1 MSAKP
6 GLLRG
11 PKFNMRH
18 TTIIE
23 AALPFV
29 EMLKAS
35 PAVRKISLGIITPVG
50 GSSSRKDGAH
60 RIKALV
66 LPTAVRFSFRGGSS
80 VQRFHVFG
88 PDLSAIAGLGNEWSQ
103 VNS

>member
-1 MSAKP
+1 MAKQ

-29 EMLKAS
+29 QMLKAS
-35 PAVRKISLGIITPVG
+35 PAVKKISLGVIKPVSGGPARSG
-50 GSSSRKDGAH
+50 GSH
-60 RIKALV
+60 QIKALV
-66 LPTAVRFSFRGGSS
+66 LTTAVRFSFRGGRS
-80 VQRFHVFG
+80 VQQFHVFG
-88 PDLSAIAGLGNEWSQ
+88 PDLEVIASLGAEWS
-103 VNS
+103 

>member
-1 MSAKP
+1 MTAKH

-35 PAVRKISLGIITPVG
+35 SAVTKISLGVIKPVHSGPSRKG
-50 GSSSRKDGAH
+50 GSH
-60 RIKALV
+60 HVKALV

-80 VQRFHVFG
+80 VQQFHVFG
-88 PDLSAIAGLGNEWSQ
+88 PDLNAIANLGTEWH
-103 VNS
+103 

>member
-1 MSAKP
+1 MAKQ

-29 EMLKAS
+29 QILKAS
-35 PAVRKISLGIITPVG
+35 PAVKKISLGVIKQV
-50 GSSSRKDGAH
+50 SSGQSRKG
-60 RIKALV
+60 RQRPIFAL
-66 LPTAVRFSFRGGSS
+66 SGGCGS
-80 VQRFHVFG
+80 
-88 PDLSAIAGLGNEWSQ
+88 
-103 VNS
+103 

>member
-1 MSAKP
+1 MTAKH

-23 AALPFV
+23 SALPFV
-29 EMLKAS
+29 QMLKAS
-35 PAVRKISLGIITPVG
+35 PAVTKISLGVIKPVSSGPSRKG
-50 GSSSRKDGAH
+50 GSRQ
-60 RIKALV
+60 IKALV

-80 VQRFHVFG
+80 VQQFHVFG
-88 PDLSAIAGLGNEWSQ
+88 PDLSAIANLGTEWS
-103 VNS
+103 